1 MGAEERKSVSGYIET
16 YRAVVYPWHCDH
28 QGHMTTMHYVGMFDA
43 AFWHLLS
50 AQGFTRA
57 YMAEHKT
64 GFADVSDT
72 IQYLAELPAGSLLAI
87 ESGVIKVGTTSVVS
101 FNRMR
106 DTETG
111 RLAAT
116 SEKASV
122 YFDME
127 RRRKTPLPADLKAG
141 MEARL
146 VAREAA

>member
-1 MGAEERKSVSGYIET
+1 MSGYIET

-57 YMAEHKT
+57 YMAERKT

-106 DTETG
+106 ETETG

-116 SEKASV
+116 SEKVSV
-122 YFDME
+122 YFDMA

>member
-1 MGAEERKSVSGYIET
+1 MSGYIET
-16 YRAVVYPWHCDH
+16 FRGVVYPWHCDH

-57 YMAEHKT
+57 YLGEHGT
-64 GFADVSDT
+64 GFADVRDA
-72 IQYLAELPAGSLLAI
+72 IEYLAELPVGSPLAI
-87 ESGVIKVGTTSVVS
+87 ESGLLKVGTTSIVS

-116 SEKASV
+116 SEKVTV
-122 YFDME
+122 YFDLSA
-127 RRRKTPLPADLKAG
+127 RRKVPLPADLKAA
-141 MEARL
+141 MEGCL
-146 VAREAA
+146 VARAAD